1 MKVTKESSSAVEVIL
16 NVEMDTADEDPY
28 IDRSYRRTVGRLN
41 IPGFRKGKAPR
52 SIVESYVGRIALV
65 QEALDFM
72 IPETLN
78 KALQEEEIQA
88 FVEPRVEVL
97 ELEPVS
103 FKATVPLEPTVEL
116 GDFYNVRLEKEPVEI
131 ADEEVDQVL
140 ERIRREMA
148 PWEPVARPVQFGDL
162 LNLNVQGEMDGEEVV
177 NDQEVDY
184 IPETTNVL
192 PFPGFA
198 EHLENLEE
206 GQSKEFNVTIPE
218 EYPRPE
224 YAGKEVAFKV
234 DVISVKEKAL
244 ADLDDEFA
252 KGVGEGFDDM
262 AALRAHILE
271 RVTSE
276 AEAQA
281 NYSFQEQSMNSL
293 LESATITTSDLL
305 LEREIQSMQ
314 EERERMLRNQRLDLD
329 TYLSYVGKT
338 EEEFQEELRPVAE
351 DRLNRM
357 LVVRKLAQEEGLE
370 VSPEEVREE
379 IETML
384 ATASGE
390 NVNAM
395 RRAFNTEGT
404 TDSIRSSLLN
414 QKVMA
419 RLVEI
424 VQGLEPGAGDEDSN
438 DESVVEESVAEE
450 PDAEDAEVAQP
461 VAEAQDAGAEA
472 AAESDAETDAGEA
485 DPDSPTDE
493 AESSD
498 TEGSKEGA

>member
-1 MKVTKESSSAVEVIL
+1 MVKVSKESSSPVEIIL
-16 NVEMDTADEDPY
+16 NIEMDTVDEDPY

-52 SIVESYVGRIALV
+52 SIVESYVGRMALI
-65 QEALDFM
+65 QDALDFM

-78 KALQEEEIQA
+78 QALQDEEIQA
-88 FVEPRVEVL
+88 FVEPRVEVT

-103 FKATVPLEPTVEL
+103 FTATVPLEPTVDL
-116 GDFYNVRLEKEPVEI
+116 GDFYSVRLEKEPVEI
-131 ADEEVDQVL
+131 SDEEVDQVL

-148 PWEPVARPVQFGDL
+148 PWEPVSRPVAFGDL
-162 LNLNVQGEMDGEEVV
+162 LNLNVEGEMDGETLV

-198 EHLENLEE
+198 EHLEGMEE
-206 GQSKEFNVTIPE
+206 GEHKEFIVSVPE
-218 EYPRPE
+218 EYPRTE
-224 YAGKEVAFKV
+224 YAGKDVAFKV
-234 DVISVKEKAL
+234 DVLSIKEKAL

-262 AALRAHILE
+262 PALRSHILE

-276 AEAQA
+276 AESQA
-281 NYSFQEQSMNSL
+281 DQAFQEQSLNSL
-293 LESATITTSDLL
+293 LESATITASDLL

-314 EERERMLRNQRLDLD
+314 DERERMLQNQRLDLD

-338 EEEFQEELRPVAE
+338 AEEFQEELRPIAE

-357 LVVRKLAQEEGLE
+357 LVVRKLAQEEELD
-370 VSPEEVREE
+370 VTPEEIQGE
-379 IETML
+379 IESIL
-384 ATASGE
+384 SGATEE
-390 NVNAM
+390 NVGAM
-395 RRAFNTEGT
+395 RRALNSEGT
-404 TDSIRSSLLN
+404 MSSIRSSLLN

-424 VQGLEPGAGDEDSN
+424 VQGLEPGASLASEEATAEDTDSETEGVGDSD
-438 DESVVEESVAEE
+438 AA
-450 PDAEDAEVAQP
+450 DAEMDSSDGQEDP
-461 VAEAQDAGAEA
+461 
-472 AAESDAETDAGEA
+472 SDAE
-485 DPDSPTDE
+485 
-493 AESSD
+493 ESN
-498 TEGSKEGA
+498 EGA

>member
-1 MKVTKESSSAVEVIL
+1 MKVTKESSSTVEVIL
-16 NVEMDTADEDPY
+16 NVEMDTADEEPY

-78 KALQEEEIQA
+78 QALREEDIQA

-103 FKATVPLEPTVEL
+103 FKATVPLEPDVDL
-116 GDFYNVRLEKEPVEI
+116 GDFYNVRLEKEAVEI
-131 ADEEVDQVL
+131 GEDEVDRVL
-140 ERIRREMA
+140 DRIRREMA
-148 PWEPVARPVQFGDL
+148 PWEPVSRPVAYGDL
-162 LNLNVQGEMDGEEVV
+162 LNLNVAGQMDGEEVV
-177 NDQEVDY
+177 NDEAVDY

-198 EHLENLEE
+198 EHLEGLEE
-206 GQSKEFNVTIPE
+206 GQSKEFTVTVPE

-224 YAGKEVAFKV
+224 YAGKDIAFQVEVL
-234 DVISVKEKAL
+234 SVKEKAL

-262 AALRAHILE
+262 DALRAHILE
-271 RVTSE
+271 RITGE
-276 AEAQA
+276 AESQA
-281 NYSFQEQSMNSL
+281 DYAFQEQSMNSL
-293 LESATITTSDLL
+293 LESATITASDLL

-351 DRLNRM
+351 DRLNRQ
-357 LVVRKLAQEEGLE
+357 LVVRKLAQAEGLE
-370 VSPEEVREE
+370 VAPEE
-379 IETML
+379 IEAEIEEML
-384 ATASGE
+384 ANSAGE
-390 NVNAM
+390 NTGAM
-395 RRAFNTEGT
+395 RRALNSESTRE
-404 TDSIRSSLLN
+404 SIRGSLLSR
-414 QKVMA
+414 KVME
-419 RLVEI
+419 RLVAI
-424 VQGLEPGAGDEDSN
+424 VQGPEPGAGE
-438 DESVVEESVAEE
+438 
-450 PDAEDAEVAQP
+450 
-461 VAEAQDAGAEA
+461 AEAMTEASASASDVDVAAEAEA
-472 AAESDAETDAGEA
+472 ATAATAEADTTDTPETTETTATTEAPDEPTGTADPSATAETE
-485 DPDSPTDE
+485 
-493 AESSD
+493 ESN
-498 TEGSKEGA
+498 EGA